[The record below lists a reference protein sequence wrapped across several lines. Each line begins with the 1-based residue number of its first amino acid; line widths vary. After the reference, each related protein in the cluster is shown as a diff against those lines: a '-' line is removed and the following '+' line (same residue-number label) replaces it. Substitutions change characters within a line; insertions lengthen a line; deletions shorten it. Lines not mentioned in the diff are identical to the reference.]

1 MTIGLVVL
9 FRAKKTNMT
18 TIKIGPLNP
27 KHMKIALRRCVL
39 CVTPTRLMISFG
51 TYLGVPVWMWLG
63 IRSFI
68 QRKIDR
74 VPEGRSSISVP
85 VSRGRFTIVRLL
97 CRYSHSD
104 YRCIQFLEGL
114 VSQR

>member
-9 FRAKKTNMT
+9 FRAKKPTLT

-51 TYLGVPVWMWLG
+51 TYLGVPVWLWLE

-74 VPEGRSSISVP
+74 VPKGRSSISVP
-85 VSRGRFTIVRLL
+85 VSR
-97 CRYSHSD
+97 
-104 YRCIQFLEGL
+104 
-114 VSQR
+114 